1 MVSRGGPGLV
11 ECCERT
17 NEPSEWTIFL
27 RERELRD
34 TFTHPS
40 PHGRPLRRHRFANR
54 IMAYDDLKEFDGETY
69 TGVAIGGEHTWLY
82 PNGLW
87 REPKG
92 AADPRGFPLH
102 SNQERGRR
110 APPRFRGAGGAGY
123 HRQ

>member
-27 RERELRD
+27 RERELGD

-40 PHGRPLRRHRFANR
+40 PHRRPLRRHRFTDR

-69 TGVAIGGEHTWLY
+69 TGVAVGGEHTWLY
-82 PNGLW
+82 PHGRG
-87 REPKG
+87 RETKG
-92 AADPRGFPLH
+92 PPRPRGVPFP
-102 SNQERGRR
+102 SIKKGGARP
-110 APPRFRGAGGAGY
+110 PPRSELPAGGP
-123 HRQ
+123 